1 MNNYPRIIRS
11 RKKISVIGRDQ
22 VSKWERIKI
31 NTNHFPVI
39 LYGVSFSL
47 FASLFSE
54 IKKKKER
61 KFHRISRAF
70 GRVER
75 RESCSA
81 AVTIITLPLFDRVG
95 TRSLKQRHER
105 VPGSRFMCVYVRAT
119 AERKD
124 LFPGLLKRRVYVR
137 AETHNTCGEECAN
150 VGGQAEQTRGQKPTE
165 GKHD

>member
-1 MNNYPRIIRS
+1 MNNHPRIIRS
-11 RKKISVIGRDQ
+11 RKKISVIGRDR

-31 NTNHFPVI
+31 NTNHSPVI
-39 LYGVSFSL
+39 LYGVGFSL

-95 TRSLKQRHER
+95 TRSLK
-105 VPGSRFMCVYVRAT
+105 
-119 AERKD
+119 
-124 LFPGLLKRRVYVR
+124 
-137 AETHNTCGEECAN
+137 
-150 VGGQAEQTRGQKPTE
+150 
-165 GKHD
+165 